1 MVSPG
6 VIVTG
11 AASGIGRATARAFA
25 DGGTEVIA
33 VDVDDRGL
41 AGLAGEGIQA
51 EVADVSS
58 EADVQSLF
66 CRLEHA
72 GLGVRAVCNAAG
84 ILVSGTVAGT
94 PIEDF
99 ERVMAVNVR
108 GTFLMCKHAVPALRR
123 AGGGAIINIA
133 SANSFIAE
141 PGIAA
146 YCASKAAVLGLTRAV
161 ALDHAAEGIR
171 ANAICPGLVDTAMVR
186 RHYGSPETLDL
197 KSMNFFGRAGRPEE
211 IAHVV
216 VFLASDDASFITG
229 AAFCVDAG
237 ATAM

>member
-1 MVSPG
+1 MVSRT

-25 DGGTEVIA
+25 DGGSEVIA

-41 AGLAGEGIQA
+41 AGLAGEGVQA

-66 CRLEHA
+66 RRLEHA

-84 ILVSGTVAGT
+84 ILIGGTVADT
-94 PIEDF
+94 TVEDF

-108 GTFLMCKHAVPALRR
+108 GTFLMCKHSVPALRR
-123 AGGGAIINIA
+123 AGGGTIINIA

-146 YCASKAAVLGLTRAV
+146 YCASKAAVLGLTRAM

-171 ANAICPGLVDTAMVR
+171 ANAICPGLVDTPMVR
-186 RHYGSPETLDL
+186 RQFGSLERLDL
-197 KSMNFFGRAGRPEE
+197 TSMNFLGRAGRPEE
-211 IAHVV
+211 IARVA

-229 AAFCVDAG
+229 AALCVDAG